1 MKLTKSEIE
10 LADRYI
16 SKRERQLA
24 QWPRRRWLVLALFAM
39 FILIGYLAVSN
50 GVRGIQDDKSTD
62 LLVNRAVRETP
73 PPGQENLLAVG
84 TMMKIAKIL
93 ELRHQVVT
101 DSLMEVAV
109 GFMQI
114 LGGVIIVCLTILRWN
129 TGERDALICKLLRG
143 KLQELEQPDH

>member
-1 MKLTKSEIE
+1 M
-10 LADRYI
+10 
-16 SKRERQLA
+16 
-24 QWPRRRWLVLALFAM
+24 
-39 FILIGYLAVSN
+39 SN